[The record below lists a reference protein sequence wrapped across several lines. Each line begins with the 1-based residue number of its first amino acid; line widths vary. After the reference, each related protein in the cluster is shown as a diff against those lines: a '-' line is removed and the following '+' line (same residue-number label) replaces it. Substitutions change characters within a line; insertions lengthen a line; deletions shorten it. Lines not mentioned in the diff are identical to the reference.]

1 MYMEKTNL
9 NPAKLSSEHIGMP
22 FGILISKTAGIEIH
36 YKTLSMERYE
46 DTHFSPIVNILSCL
60 PIVHKPI
67 ISLIERHEAFT
78 SRHPVHYEIYS
89 LQNPNNESVF
99 IRRYT
104 SLTGKYD
111 DINRSNKMAGNLI
124 MLGKSMV
131 TIHTGFH
138 PQRHE
143 EGIKRLLICISRE
156 IAAEIEGRTAN
167 LLKPTIRSANQT

>member
-1 MYMEKTNL
+1 MEKTNP
-9 NPAKLSSEHIGMP
+9 NPVKLPSEHIGTP
-22 FGILISKTAGIEIH
+22 FGILISKTAETEIH

-60 PIVHKPI
+60 PIAHKPT
-67 ISLIERHEAFT
+67 ISLIERHQAFT

-89 LQNPNNESVF
+89 LLNPNNESVF

-111 DINRSNKMAGNLI
+111 DINSSNKMARNLI